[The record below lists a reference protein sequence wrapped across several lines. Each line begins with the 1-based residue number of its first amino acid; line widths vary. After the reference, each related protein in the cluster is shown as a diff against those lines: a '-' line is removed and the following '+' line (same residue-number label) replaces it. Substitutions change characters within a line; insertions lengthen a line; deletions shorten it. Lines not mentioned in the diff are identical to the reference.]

1 MYNGIGLAT
10 VRGSGT
16 NGYVQK
22 NLSFVS
28 ATRAAERKDRSEG
41 AKRDIPQPKKPDHQI
56 IEHNR
61 KRDVEVKVLRL
72 REALE
77 DQGVDEAEIEAK
89 TSEMR
94 KSLLAQLPSSAPKA
108 RKNASEP
115 ADSRGAQETHAMAA
129 AKERVPYI
137 GFPPD

>member
-1 MYNGIGLAT
+1 MLAPPA
-10 VRGSGT
+10 RP
-16 NGYVQK
+16 
-22 NLSFVS
+22 S
-28 ATRAAERKDRSEG
+28 AKTARRAPI
-41 AKRDIPQPKKPDHQI
+41 KRDIPQPKKPDHQI

-108 RKNASEP
+108 RKSASEP

>member
-108 RKNASEP
+108 RKSASEP